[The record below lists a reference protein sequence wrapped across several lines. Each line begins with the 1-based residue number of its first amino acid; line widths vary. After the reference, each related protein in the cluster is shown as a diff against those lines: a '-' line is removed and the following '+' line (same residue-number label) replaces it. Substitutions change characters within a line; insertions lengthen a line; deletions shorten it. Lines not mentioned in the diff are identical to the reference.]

1 MAQENNANNTQQELE
16 DLHVEKKNRKKWG
29 IFILLLSLLGGGI
42 WFYFTQ
48 QPAQVISGEYLGD
61 VKDAKKMTDKKL
73 GAIEQKEVDKSKF
86 NMVIKPEITLH
97 TKAKL
102 GDSYIQN
109 PIHNAYPVD
118 VELIIDGQVIYT
130 TGAIEPGYEVTSI
143 ELNKEV
149 EMDSGTYGG
158 VARFKIYDTITKK
171 QRGQTEATVSV
182 TVVND

>member
-1 MAQENNANNTQQELE
+1 MDHENNQQQEIE
-16 DLHVEKKNRKKWG
+16 DLHVEKKSWKKWG
-29 IFILLLSLLGGGI
+29 IFILLSCLLGGGI

-48 QPAQVISGEYLGD
+48 QPTQVISGEYLGD
-61 VKDAKKMTDKKL
+61 VKDAKKMTDKKIV
-73 GAIEQKEVDKSKF
+73 AMEQKEVDKSKF

-97 TKAKL
+97 TKTKM

-109 PIHNAYPVD
+109 PSHNAYPID
-118 VELIIDGQVIYT
+118 VELILNGQVIYT

-143 ELNKEV
+143 ALHNDF

-158 VARFKIYDTITKK
+158 VARFKIYDAITKI
-171 QRGQTEATVSV
+171 QRGQTEATVSI